1 MLKQSVFSTDE
12 FKAKSSDW
20 ILCQINGDEQ
30 PGVLS
35 QYGVSAFPTLM
46 FLSKDGNR
54 LKTVVGG
61 LGLSE
66 LLQTM
71 DSLKAG
77 SGG

>member
-20 ILCQINGDEQ
+20 IFCQINGDEQ

-35 QYGVSAFPTLM
+35 QYGVSAFPTLV
-46 FLSKDGNR
+46 FLNKDGSR

-61 LGLSE
+61 LPLAS

-71 DSLKAG
+71 DSVKAA
-77 SGG
+77 GG